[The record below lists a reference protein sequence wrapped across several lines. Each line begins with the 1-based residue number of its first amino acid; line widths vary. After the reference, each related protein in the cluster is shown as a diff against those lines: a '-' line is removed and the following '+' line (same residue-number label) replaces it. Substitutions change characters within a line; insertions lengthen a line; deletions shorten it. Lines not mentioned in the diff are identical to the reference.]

1 MRTPRLRLLPPPP
14 AAVPAV
20 GRRAP
25 RAARAAPA
33 PDTNAAPSPSSPP
46 PPIAPPADAEPPLV
60 LPRLAVA
67 PSVPHTPA
75 DITARREF
83 WGKLSVLSL
92 VAALLGERVTGKGV
106 VQALDLAVGVPM
118 WELDPILALPVGGLL
133 LAAFT
138 PPRSLAGVP
147 PAALIRGG
155 LYRLAHAA
163 LAAAIV
169 TEAVAGQGVLAL
181 LELETGV
188 GQVSEIEAVAV
199 FFGLLF
205 VTGSSSA
212 SGGGGER
219 KE

>member
-1 MRTPRLRLLPPPP
+1 MRTPHLRVRHPPPP
-14 AAVPAV
+14 LAPTAARRPA
-20 GRRAP
+20 P
-25 RAARAAPA
+25 PARAAPA
-33 PDTNAAPSPSSPP
+33 PDNSPPSPP
-46 PPIAPPADAEPPLV
+46 PAAASSPPPADAEPPIV
-60 LPRLAVA
+60 LPRLATA
-67 PSVPHTPA
+67 PAAAAPPA
-75 DITARREF
+75 DAAARREF

-118 WELDPILALPVGGLL
+118 WELDPVLALPVGALL

-147 PAALIRGG
+147 PAALLRGG
-155 LYRLAHAA
+155 LYRFAHAA

-169 TEAVAGQGVLAL
+169 TEAVTGQGVLAL

-188 GQVSEIEAVAV
+188 GEVSEIEAVSA
-199 FFGLLF
+199 FFALLF
-205 VTGSSSA
+205 ATAGSSSS
-212 SGGGGER
+212 SGDGK